1 MGMPSLAEFL
11 APWRPKPLPPID
23 VAAVR
28 IRLRMTQRM
37 FATVFGFPL
46 TTLRHWEQETRK
58 PTGAALVLLH
68 VIRQN
73 PGLVRQTLSRIR
85 NQHPL
90 ATYYFT
96 PPVAPQSSPAR
107 KR

>member
-1 MGMPSLAEFL
+1 MRMPSLAEFL
-11 APWRPKPLPPID
+11 APRRPKPLPPID

-28 IRLRMTQRM
+28 IRLRMTQ
-37 FATVFGFPL
+37 A
-46 TTLRHWEQETRK
+46 
-58 PTGAALVLLH
+58 
-68 VIRQN
+68 
-73 PGLVRQTLSRIR
+73 
-85 NQHPL
+85 L

>member
-1 MGMPSLAEFL
+1 MRDLRELL
-11 APWRPKPLPPID
+11 APRRPKPLPPID

-28 IRLRMTQRM
+28 IRLRMTQRT

-58 PTGAALVLLH
+58 PTGPALVLLH

-85 NQHPL
+85 NQHVL

-96 PPVAPQSSPAR
+96 PPVAPKERGRPR
-107 KR
+107 